1 MMREFARTRLSQLVE
16 ENVVD
21 QLEGELYRYAADDVQ
36 IPLADWDFDCV
47 RQSYKHKLRALLTAL
62 RADTFVQR
70 VNAPD
75 ANLREIICMS
85 PSEMNPHMW
94 EDAVAACQESTPDD
108 ANQEARY
115 GEAAC
120 TSCLRRG
127 QPAHNTVYSQLQTRS
142 ADEGL
147 TTYFLCY
154 NCGKRWRQ
162 S

>member
-1 MMREFARTRLSQLVE
+1 MRAFAKNQFSKYIEPQSVS
-16 ENVVD
+16 D
-21 QLEGELYRYAADDVQ
+21 LEDELYKYSIDEVQ
-36 IPLADWDFDCV
+36 IPWADWDFDCV
-47 RQSYKHKLRALLTAL
+47 RHAYKHKLRGLLTAL
-62 RADTFVQR
+62 RYTEFVKK
-70 VNAPD
+70 VEGGVFNA
-75 ANLREIICMS
+75 REIVYMS
-85 PSEMNPHMW
+85 PSEMNPEGW
-94 EDAVAACQESTPDD
+94 QTAIDACQDLTPSDTT
-108 ANQEARY
+108 QEERY

-120 TSCLRRG
+120 SSCLRRG